1 MIDSIINI
9 ISSDYARVIYMSAI
23 PIIESRGSIPYGIIA
38 LELPWQNVVL
48 VSIVA
53 NFLVTLPIIYL
64 LDPISHYLSRFK
76 IFKKFFDWLFARS
89 ERKGTIVDKRK
100 ILGLIIFIGIPLP
113 ITGAWTGCV
122 AAYVFG
128 MRRRDTLIGAFFG
141 IIMSVAIITALT
153 NAGIEFFGIQLEQLK
168 GN

>member
-1 MIDSIINI
+1 
-9 ISSDYARVIYMSAI
+9 MSAI

-64 LDPISHYLSRFK
+64 IDPISRYLSRFK
-76 IFKKFFDWLFARS
+76 VFEKFFDWLFARS

-128 MRRRDTLIGAFFG
+128 LTKRDTIIGAFFG

-153 NAGIEFFGIQLEQLK
+153 NAGIELFGIQLEKLRS
-168 GN
+168 N